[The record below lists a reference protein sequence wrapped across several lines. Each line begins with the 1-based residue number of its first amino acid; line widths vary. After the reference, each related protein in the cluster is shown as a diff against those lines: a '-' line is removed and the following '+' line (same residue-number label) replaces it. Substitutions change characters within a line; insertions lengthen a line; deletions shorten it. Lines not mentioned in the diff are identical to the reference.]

1 MAHLPDHPKIHI
13 TGASGCGVS
22 SLGARL
28 AEALQVPQLDT
39 DDFYWQRT
47 DPPFT
52 DKNPISERIRLMR
65 EAMGPGGWVISG
77 ALESWG
83 TSLIEEAD
91 LVVFLTLPRSQR
103 MARLIRRERRLFGTR
118 IDPGGDMALINS
130 EFLNW
135 AAQYDDPGFT
145 GRSRMRHEVWLAE
158 LGQPILRLD
167 ASASLELLETAVLT
181 ALAREAEN
189 TVS

>member
-1 MAHLPDHPKIHI
+1 MAGPRLHI

-22 SLGARL
+22 SLGTRL

-52 DKNPISERIRLMR
+52 DKNPIPERIRLLSA
-65 EAMGPGGWVISG
+65 AMGAGGWVISG
-77 ALESWG
+77 ALEGWG
-83 TSLIEEAD
+83 TALIEEAD

-103 MARLIRRERRLFGTR
+103 LARLIRRERRLHGAR
-118 IDPGGDMALINS
+118 IDPGGDMARIHS
-130 EFLNW
+130 AFLDW

-145 GRSRMRHEVWLAE
+145 GRSRARHEAWLMD
-158 LGQPILRLD
+158 LSVPVLRLD
-167 ASASLELLETAVLT
+167 AGASLDELVQAVLG
-181 ALAREAEN
+181 E
-189 TVS
+189 VG